1 MTTRIEHDLNFS
13 ALAAWVSETVPT
25 ARFATIS
32 GAHLYGFPS
41 VDSDVDVRGCF
52 QAPLADVVGL
62 IRPAETVDPKTI
74 LAGRE
79 VEAVFHEVGK
89 YLRLLLKHN
98 GYVLEQIF
106 SPLVVTG
113 REYLDRLRPLAARC
127 VTKTCYHHYR
137 GFLGTQRKLLE
148 KEPVKKTK
156 TILYAY
162 RVVLTGIH
170 LLRNGT
176 VEAHLPTLNEEFR
189 LSFIPDLIA
198 RKTSAEFGTLS
209 DLDYAFH
216 VGELDRLE
224 GVMAEEFERS
234 PLPAD
239 APTNDVHRFLVD
251 SRLIP

>member
-1 MTTRIEHDLNFS
+1 MTRIDHDLDLP
-13 ALAAWVSETVPT
+13 ALSAWVGGAVPEPL
-25 ARFATIS
+25 FATIS

-52 QAPLADVVGL
+52 RVPLADVIGL
-62 IRPAETVDPKTI
+62 VCPPETVDPKAV

-113 REYLDRLRPLAARC
+113 QVFLDRLRPLAARC

-137 GFLGTQRKLLE
+137 GFLNTQRKLLD
-148 KEPVKKTK
+148 KEPLKKAK
-156 TILYAY
+156 TLLYAY

-170 LLRNGT
+170 LLRTGK
-176 VEAHLPTLNEEFR
+176 VEAYLPMLNEEFH
-189 LSFIPDLIA
+189 LPFIPDLIA
-198 RKTSAEFGTLS
+198 RKTSAEFGHLT
-209 DLDYAFH
+209 DIDYAFH
-216 VGELDRLE
+216 VEQLDRLE
-224 GVMAEEFERS
+224 RVMMTEFERCT
-234 PLPAD
+234 LPAD
-239 APTNDVHRFLVD
+239 TPMDDVHRFLVEL
-251 SRLIP
+251 RLCR